1 MTRFKFCKVFISLS
15 LFLAVSSFD
24 GFGQSASA
32 TISGSVTDSGT
43 AVIAGASIELT
54 SVERGTSSSTA
65 TNSVGLY
72 IFPSVQPGTYRMVVQ
87 SPGFKQA
94 TALNVIVDVG
104 SQLSQNFQLEVGSVK
119 ESVTVETTEPL
130 VNTLS
135 STVSSVVTGAPIQ
148 DLPLNGRDTLQL
160 ALTEPGVTPQ
170 TIGAPGST
178 QALGGFVGNGFS
190 VAGGRSNSVTFMLD
204 GGVNNTVSNS
214 VATVDPNPD
223 TVAEF
228 RILVNNYSAEYG
240 RSNGGIVNVVTKSGT
255 NEIHGTAYD
264 YLRNSDLN
272 ANNFFNQATP
282 GSYSPR
288 PTLDRNQFGI
298 TMGGPLTIPKVV
310 NGKDRFFWFFG
321 YQGQRQDSVTVES
334 QVGTFTPAE
343 LAGNFS
349 QAANNA
355 GIVQF
360 LQTHPSFQ
368 PNPALAAQAII
379 SPAAFDPIAKA
390 FIAEEP
396 IPTSPNGIL
405 TPNGTAQDNVDQFV
419 GKTDF
424 NITPNQRLSVT
435 LVRNHEPQLVPFP
448 NGPGSVSGYPALNT
462 ADEYFGGITFT
473 SVITPS
479 LLNEAHFT
487 AQRLLNNSGVSPTP
501 LPTATSLGMKITPDL
516 SDGPPTI
523 SFGVEGLNLGLAS
536 SSPGRYADTTYS
548 WTDNV
553 SWNVGK
559 HNFKLGGQFAIV
571 QNNGEFAYETNGTFT
586 YSGPVASGGIGTGN
600 DLADFLLG
608 LPNVYSQ
615 YPNAFSAAHGQQYAG
630 FAQDEWR
637 VRSNFTLT
645 LGVRYEYDSP
655 KHDPQ
660 EKNYFLLPGQ
670 QSTKYPLAPE
680 GLLFPCDPG
689 APCPG
694 TYYPDK
700 NNWAPRFGYA
710 WDPFGKGRTS
720 IRGGFGVF
728 YDVLNGQDVQ
738 WQNGTPPFY
747 SASEL
752 FFTSAQVPANG
763 NASLMSNPYGAAGQ
777 VNPFPSRPLSP
788 STNFAS
794 AGFLPFGPS
803 SVLIDPNQRNPYT
816 YGWNT
821 TIQQA
826 LWAGMALQ
834 VGYVGSSSHKLI
846 VNEDPDSF
854 VPGTLLRPLNLQ
866 PGLQYPD
873 AYAQM
878 SVDKSIG
885 SANYEGLLTSLTKRM
900 GDLHGFGS
908 TFFTIA
914 YTYSKTM
921 SDQDAYRTNISS
933 YNQHQF
939 YAPSTINVPR
949 RFVLSGGWELP
960 FAHLWESG
968 PKRLTTGWSLYPIF
982 STQAGMP
989 VDFSAGISQTSTN
1002 PGPAGDGDPGLVRPD
1017 WAGGSQ
1023 QMLNPANVETFTV
1036 NGKQVTGHFFF
1047 NPSALYTPACFASK
1061 AIPGSDT
1068 PGACPAA
1075 TYGDLQ
1081 RNTLVGPGLTNFDL
1095 SLEKK
1100 TNLYN
1105 ERVQLLFRAEFFN
1118 VLNHTEF
1125 LGTVGQISIRSAL
1138 IGQSTSTN
1146 PPRIGQL
1153 ALKLVF

>member
-1 MTRFKFCKVFISLS
+1 MSRLLYWKSSICLS
-15 LFLAVSSFD
+15 LLLALSSPE
-24 GFGQSASA
+24 GFGQTASA
-32 TISGSVTDSGT
+32 AISGRVIDSAG
-43 AVIAGASIELT
+43 AVIAGATVELM
-54 SVERGTSSSTA
+54 SVERGTTFNA
-65 TNSVGLY
+65 PTNAEGLY
-72 IFPSVQPGTYRMVVQ
+72 VFESVQPGTYTMAVQ

-94 TALNVIVDVG
+94 QAQNVIVDVG
-104 SQLSQNFQLEVGSVK
+104 SQLTQNFQLELGSVQ
-119 ESVTVETTEPL
+119 ESVTVQTTESL

-135 STVSSVVTGAPIQ
+135 SEVSAVVQGAPIQ

-160 ALTEPGVTPQ
+160 ALTQPGVTPQ
-170 TIGAPGST
+170 PIGAVGGT
-178 QALGGFVGNGFS
+178 QTLGGFVGNGFS

-204 GGVNNTVSNS
+204 GGLNNTVSNN

-228 RILVNNYSAEYG
+228 RIIENNYSAEYG

-264 YLRNSDLN
+264 YLRNKDLN
-272 ANNFFNQATP
+272 ANNFFNQDTP

-321 YQGQRQDSVTVES
+321 YQGQRQNSVTVEP
-334 QVGTFTPAE
+334 QIGTFTPAE
-343 LAGNFS
+343 LQGNFS
-349 QAANNA
+349 QAANNQ

-360 LQTHPSFQ
+360 LQAHPYFQ

-390 FIAEEP
+390 FIASEP
-396 IPTSPNGIL
+396 IPTSPTGII
-405 TPNGTAQDNVDQFV
+405 TPNGVAQDNVDEFL

-424 NITPNQRLSVT
+424 NITPNERLSIT
-435 LVRNHEPQLVPFP
+435 LVRHHEPQLAPFP
-448 NGPGSVSGYPALNT
+448 NGSGYAPGYPALNT
-462 ADEYFGGITFT
+462 ADGYFGGVGFT
-473 SVITPS
+473 SVFTPS
-479 LLNEAHFT
+479 LINEAHFT
-487 AQRLLNNSGVSPTP
+487 ANRLLSNSGVSPTA
-501 LPTATSLGMKITPDL
+501 LPTSTSLGMQITPDL
-516 SDGPPTI
+516 SDGPPSI

-553 SWNVGK
+553 SWNVGR
-559 HNFKLGGQFAIV
+559 HSFKFGGLFDIV
-571 QNNGEFAYETNGTFT
+571 QNNGEFAYETNGTLTF
-586 YSGPVASGGIGTGN
+586 SGPTGSGGIGTGN

-608 LPNVYSQ
+608 LPNIYSQ
-615 YPNAFSAAHGQQYAG
+615 YPNAFSAAHGKQYAI
-630 FAQDEWR
+630 FAQDEWK
-637 VRSNFTLT
+637 VKPNLTLT
-645 LGVRYEYDSP
+645 MGVRYEYDTP
-655 KHDPQ
+655 KYDPQ
-660 EKNYFLLPGQ
+660 ERNYFLLPDH

-694 TYYPDK
+694 TYYPDR
-700 NNWAPRFGYA
+700 NNWAPRVGYA
-710 WDPFGKGRTS
+710 WDPFGKGKTS

-728 YDVLNGQDVQ
+728 YDVLDGQDVQ

-752 FFTSAQVPANG
+752 FFTSSEIPANG
-763 NASLMSNPYGAAGQ
+763 QATFLSNPYGTAGV
-777 VNPFPSRPLSP
+777 VNPFPSKALSP
-788 STNFAS
+788 STNFAT

-816 YGWNT
+816 YAWNT

-826 LWAGMALQ
+826 LGAGMALQ

-854 VPGTLLRPLNLQ
+854 LPGTLLRPLNLQ
-866 PGLQYPD
+866 PGLQY
-873 AYAQM
+873 ANVYAQM
-878 SVDKSIG
+878 SVDKTIG
-885 SANYEGLLTSLTKRM
+885 DANYNGLLTSVTKRIS
-900 GDLHGFGS
+900 DSRIFGQ
-908 TFFTIA
+908 TFFTVA
-914 YTYSKTM
+914 YTWSKTM
-921 SDQDAYRTNISS
+921 SDQDAYRTNVSS
-933 YNQHQF
+933 YNVHQF

-949 RFVLSGGWELP
+949 RFVLSGGWQLP
-960 FAHLWESG
+960 FDHLWQNG
-968 PKRLTTGWSLYPIF
+968 PKRLTTGWSLFPIF

-989 VDFSAGISQTSTN
+989 VDFSAGISQTSTK

-1017 WAGGSQ
+1017 WAGGSEE
-1023 QMLNPANVETFTV
+1023 MLNPANVETFVV
-1036 NGKQVTGHFFF
+1036 NGKSVTGHFFF
-1047 NPSALYTPACFASK
+1047 NPTSLYIPACFSST
-1061 AIPGSDT
+1061 AIPGSGAA
-1068 PGACPAA
+1068 GACPAA
-1075 TYGDLQ
+1075 TYGSLQ
-1081 RNTLVGPGLTNFDL
+1081 RDTLVGPGLTNFDV

-1100 TNLYN
+1100 TNLYG
-1105 ERVQLLFRAEFFN
+1105 ERVFLLFRAEFFN

-1125 LGTVGQISIRSAL
+1125 LGTVGQVSIRSAL

>member
-1 MTRFKFCKVFISLS
+1 MARSRCGNAALLSGLLLFI
-15 LFLAVSSFD
+15 ASSPSVA
-24 GFGQSASA
+24 QTASA
-32 TISGSVTDSGT
+32 TISGRVTDSGG
-43 AVIAGASIELT
+43 AIIAGAMVQLT
-54 SVERGTSSSTA
+54 SVERGTEQTEP
-65 TNSVGLY
+65 TNNVGLY
-72 IFPSVQPGTYRMVVQ
+72 VFSSVQPGTYRITVQ

-94 TALNVIVDVG
+94 DSQNIIVEVG
-104 SQLSQNFQLEVGSVK
+104 SQLAQNFQLEIGSVK
-119 ESVTVETTEPL
+119 ESVTVETTESL
-130 VNTLS
+130 VNTVS
-135 STVSSVVTGAPIQ
+135 AEVSSVVQGAPIQ

-204 GGVNNTVSNS
+204 GGVNNTVANS

-228 RILVNNYSAEYG
+228 RIVTNNYSAEYG
-240 RSNGGIVNVVTKSGT
+240 RSNGGIVNVVTKSGS

-264 YLRNSDLN
+264 YLRNKDLN

-282 GSYSPR
+282 GEYSPR

-321 YQGQRQDSVTVES
+321 YQGQRQDSVTVGSE
-334 QVGTFTPAE
+334 VGTFTPAE

-349 QAANNA
+349 QAPNNQ
-355 GIVQF
+355 GIINF
-360 LQTHPSFQ
+360 LQTHPYFQ

-379 SPAAFDPIAKA
+379 DPAMFDPVAKA
-390 FIAEEP
+390 FIASEP
-396 IPTSPNGIL
+396 IPTSPSGVL
-405 TPNGTAQDNVDQFV
+405 TPNGVAQDNVDQFV

-424 NITPNQRLSVT
+424 NITSNQRLSLT
-435 LVRNHEPQLVPFP
+435 LVRNHEPQLAPFP
-448 NGPGSVSGYPALNT
+448 TANVPGYPALNT
-462 ADEYFGGITFT
+462 ADEYFGGITYT

-479 LLNEAHFT
+479 LLNEVHFT
-487 AQRLLNNSGVSPTP
+487 AQRLLNNSGISPKP
-501 LPTATSLGMKITPDL
+501 LPTATSLGMQITPDV

-523 SFGVEGLNLGLAS
+523 GFGVEGLTLGIAS

-553 SWNVGK
+553 SWNVGN
-559 HNFKLGGQFAIV
+559 HNFKFGGQFAIV
-571 QNNGEFAYETNGTFT
+571 QNNGEFAYETNGSMTF
-586 YSGPVASGGIGTGN
+586 SGPTGSGGIGTGN

-608 LPNVYSQ
+608 LPNVYGQ
-615 YPNAFSAAHGQQYAG
+615 YPNAFSAAHGRQYAIFG
-630 FAQDEWR
+630 QDEWKIKP
-637 VRSNFTLT
+637 NLT
-645 LGVRYEYDSP
+645 VTFGLRYEYDSP
-655 KHDPQ
+655 KFDPQ
-660 EKNYFLLPGQ
+660 EKNYFLLPGK
-670 QSTKYPLAPE
+670 QSTKFPLAPE

-694 TYYPDK
+694 TYYPDQ
-700 NNWAPRFGYA
+700 NNWAPRLGYA

-752 FFTSAQVPANG
+752 FFNTGEVPSNG
-763 NASLMSNPYGAAGQ
+763 PAPFMTNPYAAAGQ
-777 VNPFPSRPLSP
+777 VNPFPSKPLSP
-788 STNFAS
+788 STNFAT

-826 LWAGMALQ
+826 LGGGMALQ
-834 VGYVGSSSHKLI
+834 VGYVGSSSHKQI

-854 VPGTLLRPLNLQ
+854 IPGTTLRPLNLQ
-866 PGLQYPD
+866 PGLQYPN
-873 AYAQM
+873 AFAQM

-885 SANYEGLLTSLTKRM
+885 DSNYEGLLTSLTKRL
-900 GDLHGFGS
+900 GDSRIFGR
-908 TFFTIA
+908 TFFTVA
-914 YTYSKTM
+914 YTWSKTM

-933 YNQHQF
+933 LNQHQF

-960 FAHLWESG
+960 FDHLWQSG
-968 PKRLTTGWSLYPIF
+968 PKRLTQGWTLYPIF
-982 STQAGMP
+982 STQAGLP
-989 VDFSAGISQTSTN
+989 VDFSAGISQTSTK

-1017 WAGGSQ
+1017 WAGGPE
-1023 QMLNPANVETFTV
+1023 QMLNPRNVETFTV
-1036 NGKQVTGHFFF
+1036 NGRQVTGHFFF
-1047 NPSALYTPACFASK
+1047 NPSALYIPACFSST
-1061 AIPGSDT
+1061 AIPGSGA

-1081 RNTLVGPGLTNFDL
+1081 RNTLVGPGLTNLDL

-1100 TNLYN
+1100 TAIT
-1105 ERVQLLFRAEFFN
+1105 ERFQLLFRAEFFN

-1125 LGTVGQISIRSAL
+1125 LGTVGQVSIRSTL

>member
-1 MTRFKFCKVFISLS
+1 MARLKSLYVFACSGL
-15 LFLAVSSFD
+15 LLAVSSPAA
-24 GFGQSASA
+24 FGQSASA
-32 TISGSVTDSGT
+32 TISGRVSDSAG
-43 AVIAGASIELT
+43 AVISGATVELI
-54 SVERGTSSSTA
+54 SMERGTTA
-65 TNSVGLY
+65 TEPTNNVGL
-72 IFPSVQPGTYRMVVQ
+72 FVFGSVQPGTYRMSVK

-94 TALNVIVDVG
+94 DAQNLTVDVG
-104 SQLSQNFQLEVGSVK
+104 STLEQNFQLEIGSVQ
-119 ESVTVETTEPL
+119 ESITVEASEPL
-130 VNTLS
+130 VNTVNA
-135 STVSSVVTGAPIQ
+135 TVSSVVTGPPIQ

-160 ALTEPGVTPQ
+160 ALTQPGVTPQ

-223 TVAEF
+223 TIAEF
-228 RILVNNYSAEYG
+228 RILTNNYSAEYG

-264 YLRNSDLN
+264 YLRNKDLN

-282 GSYSPR
+282 GNYSPR

-298 TMGGPLTIPKVV
+298 TAGGPLTIPKVV

-321 YQGQRQDSVTVES
+321 YQGQRQNSVTVNPE
-334 QVGTFTPAE
+334 VGTFTPAE
-343 LAGNFS
+343 LQGNFS

-360 LQTHPSFQ
+360 LQAHPYYQ
-368 PNPALAAQAII
+368 PNPILAAQAII

-390 FIAEEP
+390 FIAQEP
-396 IPTSPNGIL
+396 IPTSATGVVTPNGI
-405 TPNGTAQDNVDQFV
+405 AQDNVDEFL

-424 NITPNQRLSVT
+424 NITSNQRLSVT
-435 LVRNHEPQLVPFP
+435 LVRHHEPTLNPFP
-448 NGPGSVSGYPALNT
+448 AANVSGYPSLNT
-462 ADEYFGGITFT
+462 SDEYFGGIAYI
-473 SVITPS
+473 SVISPS

-487 AQRLLNNSGVSPTP
+487 SQRLLSVSGISPKP
-501 LPTATSLGMKITPDL
+501 LPTSTALGINITPDL

-523 SFGVEGLNLGLAS
+523 SFGVEGLNLGIAS
-536 SSPGRYADTTYS
+536 SSPGKYADTTYS
-548 WTDNV
+548 WTDNL
-553 SWNVGK
+553 SWNTGR
-559 HNFKLGGQFAIV
+559 HNFKFGGQFAIV
-571 QNNGEFAYETNGTFT
+571 QNNGEFAYETNGSYTF
-586 YSGPVASGGIGTGN
+586 SGPTGSGGIGTGN

-608 LPNVYSQ
+608 LPNNYGQ
-615 YPNAFSAAHGQQYAG
+615 YPNAFSAAHGRQYAG
-630 FAQDEWR
+630 FGQDEWR
-637 VRSNFTLT
+637 VRPNLTLT
-645 LGVRYEYDSP
+645 LGLRYEYDTP
-655 KHDPQ
+655 KYDPQ
-660 EKNYFLLPGQ
+660 EKNYFILPDK
-670 QSTKYPLAPE
+670 QSTKFPLAPE

-700 NNWAPRFGYA
+700 NNWAPRFGFA

-720 IRGGFGVF
+720 VRGGFGVF
-728 YDVLNGQDVQ
+728 YDILNGQDVQ

-752 FFTSAQVPANG
+752 YFSSSEIPAYG
-763 NASLMSNPYGAAGQ
+763 PATFLSNPYGAAGQ
-777 VNPFPSRPLSP
+777 VNPFPSKPLSS
-788 STNFAS
+788 STNFAT

-816 YGWNT
+816 YGWNLT
-821 TIQQA
+821 LQHS
-826 LWAGMALQ
+826 LGAGMAMQ
-834 VGYVGSSSHKLI
+834 VGYVGSSSHKQI
-846 VNEDPDSF
+846 VNEDLDSF
-854 VPGTLLRPLNLQ
+854 IPGTLTRPLNTQ
-866 PGLQYPD
+866 PGLQYAD

-878 SVDKSIG
+878 SVDKSLG
-885 SANYEGLLTSLTKRM
+885 SSNYEGLLTSLTKRM
-900 GDLHGFGS
+900 GDNHGFGT
-908 TFFTIA
+908 TFFTAA

-939 YAPSTINVPR
+939 YAPSTINVPQ

-960 FAHLWESG
+960 FAHLWQSG
-968 PKRLTTGWSLYPIF
+968 PKRLTQGWSLYPIF
-982 STQAGMP
+982 SAQAGMP

-1017 WAGGSQ
+1017 WLGGSEE
-1023 QMLNPANVETFTV
+1023 MLNPRNVETFIV
-1036 NGKQVTGHFFF
+1036 NGRSVTGHFFF
-1047 NPSALYTPACFASK
+1047 NPSSLYIPACFSST
-1061 AIPGSDT
+1061 AIPGSGE

-1075 TYGDLQ
+1075 TYGSLQ

-1100 TNLYN
+1100 TNLYG
-1105 ERVQLLFRAEFFN
+1105 ERAQLLFRAEFFN

-1125 LGTVGQISIRSAL
+1125 LGTVGQVSIRSSL